1 MTDGGQRGQDSEIAL
16 PGFGLNIAGQY
27 PRFYRRMVAVLEW
40 QNKHVP
46 LLFRLEMVLFR
57 TIIVI
62 VDAVRWI
69 LLGNLALTGVA
80 PGELSRG
87 YSSYRGSS
95 RSYNSRE
102 LVNEIAQ
109 LNRKLERYTPNI
121 AVISYLTF
129 AQRCVETSTALA
141 ADAYV
146 AHGVQS
152 LPAASILAN
161 EQGGKY
167 YCDCIETPSFFD
179 RALPVNWDVTNTH
192 LLDRA
197 FESYLRHADG
207 ILTVGW
213 TLADQLRKLHNNV
226 AVIPNY
232 RYAETLAP
240 NDWLREKCGVSEDTD
255 LVLSLSTVTAGLD
268 VVLAA
273 LALLPPSVHL
283 VIVGRFAPVGYR
295 ETCEK
300 YAAEQGVLERFHCLD
315 PLPYKDLTATISM
328 ASAGL
333 IVLDPSIKNVQVSLP
348 NRIFDYM
355 FAGVPICSPLI
366 PDIARIIADEN
377 IGGIVTDLSPAGWAE
392 TISSVLQEKDKLRDN
407 AVTASKKYIWESVED
422 DLFESLGRPASVCYV
437 GASNLRE
444 NNRTMRMAR
453 SLVARGVEVTV
464 CYRCRPGETPNDAA
478 VLDDGIKFVSL
489 AN

>member
-16 PGFGLNIAGQY
+16 PGFGLNISGRY
-27 PRFYRRMVAVLEW
+27 PKFYRRAVAVLKW
-40 QNKHVP
+40 QGRHVP
-46 LLFRLEMVLFR
+46 ALFRLEMAGFR
-57 TIIVI
+57 AAIVAL
-62 VDAVRWI
+62 DAVRWV
-69 LLGNLALTGVA
+69 LFSGSSQTDSV
-80 PGELSRG
+80 PRKLSRG
-87 YSSYRGSS
+87 YSFRNVVS

-102 LVNEIAQ
+102 LLNEIAQ
-109 LNRKLERYTPNI
+109 LNKKLERYTPNI

-129 AQRCVETSTALA
+129 AQRCLEHSATLD

-161 EQGGKY
+161 ERGGKY

-207 ILTVGW
+207 LLTVGW
-213 TLADQLRKLHNNV
+213 TLAEQLRELHDSV
-226 AVIPNY
+226 MVIPNY
-232 RYAETLAP
+232 RYAETLES
-240 NDWLREKCGVSEDTD
+240 NTWLREKCGVSDDTD
-255 LVLSLSTVTAGLD
+255 LVLSLSTVTAGLE
-268 VVLAA
+268 VVLQA
-273 LALLPPSVHL
+273 LALLPSSVHL
-283 VIVGRFAPVGYR
+283 VTVGRFAPAGYR

-300 YAAEQGVLERFHCLD
+300 FAAEQGVLERFHCLD

-333 IVLDPSIKNVQVSLP
+333 IVLDPRIKNVQVSLP

-355 FAGVPICSPLI
+355 FASVPVCSPPI
-366 PDIARIIADEN
+366 PDIARIISDEN
-377 IGGIVTDLSPAGWAE
+377 MGAVVTDLGPAGWAE
-392 TISSVLQEKDKLRDN
+392 AINSVLAKKEKLSNN
-407 AVTASKKYIWESVED
+407 ALTASKKYIWESVED

-453 SLVARGVEVTV
+453 SLIARGVEVTV
-464 CYRCRPGETPNDAA
+464 CYRCRPGEYRGGEAT
-478 VLDDGIKFVSL
+478 LDDGIRFVPMD
-489 AN
+489 N